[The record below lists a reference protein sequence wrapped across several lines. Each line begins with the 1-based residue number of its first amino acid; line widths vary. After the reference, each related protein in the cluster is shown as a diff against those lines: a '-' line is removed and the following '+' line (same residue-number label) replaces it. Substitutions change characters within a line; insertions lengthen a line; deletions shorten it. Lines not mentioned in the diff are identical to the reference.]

1 MNRRRVVITGLG
13 AVTPLAVGVEAS
25 WRALCA
31 GKSGIG
37 HVTRFDATSFKC
49 KVAGEVNDFHPEDFI
64 HDAKFKRRL
73 DRFIHFAVAC
83 SSMALEDSRLVIDS
97 SNSERVGVVLGSAV
111 GARGT
116 GESAHEM
123 VLDGHADR
131 VSPFFLVNIT
141 PNMGAGVVAIL
152 TGARGVHHCLSDA
165 CATGTNSLGLAMR
178 VIQYDEADAVIAG
191 AADSGLTPTVYA
203 GLEATGA
210 TTRRNQSPEKA
221 SRPFDAD
228 RDGMVCAEGGAVVIL
243 EELGH
248 ALRRGARIYAEVL
261 GYGSNVDAFHVTSP
275 STLGEGPA
283 QCMGLALKDSGI
295 EPQQVDY
302 VNAHGTSTVANDVA
316 ETCAIKKV
324 FGGHANKL
332 AVSSNKSMT
341 GHMWGAAGTVEAVF
355 SVLTIRDGI
364 IPPTI
369 NYEHPD
375 PECDLDY
382 VPNESRRAQVK
393 IAMSNSFG
401 FGGINGC
408 LVIKQFEE

>member
-1 MNRRRVVITGLG
+1 MG
-13 AVTPLAVGVEAS
+13 AVTPLAVGVEEN

-37 HVTRFDATSFKC
+37 LVTRFDATPFKC

-64 HDAKFKRRL
+64 SDAKFRRRL

-83 SSMALEDSRLVIDS
+83 SSMALEDSGLVIDS
-97 SNSERVGVVLGSAV
+97 SNNERVGVVLGTAV
-111 GARGT
+111 GARGID
-116 GESAHEM
+116 ESGHEM
-123 VLDGHADR
+123 VIRGQADR

-152 TGARGVHHCLSDA
+152 MGARGPHHCLSDA

-178 VIQYDEADAVIAG
+178 VIQYDEADAIIAG
-191 AADSGLTPTVYA
+191 AADSGLTPTVFA

-210 TTRRNQSPEKA
+210 TTRCNQSPEKA
-221 SRPFDAD
+221 SRPFDVD
-228 RDGMVCAEGGAVVIL
+228 RDGMVCSEGGAVVIL
-243 EELGH
+243 EEMGH
-248 ALRRGARIYAEVL
+248 ALRRGARIYAEIM

-275 STLGEGPA
+275 SPFGEGPA
-283 QCMGLALKDSGI
+283 RCMGLALKDSRL

-302 VNAHGTSTVANDVA
+302 INAHGTSTIANDSA
-316 ETCAIKKV
+316 ETSAIKKV
-324 FGGHANKL
+324 FGEHANKL

-341 GHMWGAAGTVEAVF
+341 GHMWGAAGMAEAVF

-382 VPNESRRAQVK
+382 VPNEARKSQVN

-408 LVIKQFEE
+408 VVIKQYEE